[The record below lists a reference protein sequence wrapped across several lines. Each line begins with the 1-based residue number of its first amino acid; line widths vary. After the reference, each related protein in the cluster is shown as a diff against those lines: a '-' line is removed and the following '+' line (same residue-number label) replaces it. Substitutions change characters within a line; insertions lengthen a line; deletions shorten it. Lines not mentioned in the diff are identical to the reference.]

1 MKLTENYIITV
12 PIGKLIKRL
21 SDGALFGRKYLLGYI
36 WYKDGKKLDTPYKE
50 RFADFE
56 EVDDPDKDLI
66 SHRIGEVGVDDTNL
80 ILSNLVKEVITLSDN
95 ISKSNN
101 V

>member
-56 EVDDPDKDLI
+56 EVDDPDKDLLT
-66 SHRIGEVGVDDTNL
+66 HRIGEVGVDSTELIIGNL
-80 ILSNLVKEVITLSDN
+80 IKEICVLND
-95 ISKSNN
+95 KLNN
-101 V
+101 G